1 MIWVYRLLFPIGLV
15 AGIPYYLLRMLRRGG
30 YAEDFGHRLGLWPH
44 LPEKNANTRR
54 IWIQAVSVGELL
66 ALGPLLKRLSGK
78 KNIEIVLSTTT
89 STGYRVAR
97 DRYGYLALAVGPFPL
112 DFVPFSSRTWNR
124 IEPDLAILVDSEL
137 WPEHM
142 YQARK
147 RGVQVAIVNARMSG
161 RSFGRLSKTGWFR
174 KLLVPPEL
182 HVMASAAQEAEKWRK
197 VGIRSARLST
207 TGNLKFDC
215 QPEEILDAKA
225 KNELLMEFGFLP
237 EETASRPL
245 VLFGASTWPGEE
257 EALIQFVLD
266 NANHDPP
273 VRLVLTPR
281 HAERGDEVAA
291 LLDKHQ
297 ISWRRRSHET
307 GAQGDGPLVYLADT
321 TGELSRLVQVADL
334 VFVGKTLPPN
344 EGGQNPVEAAS
355 FGIPL
360 VFGPNTQNFSE
371 MCRSLAETGAGIRV
385 TDEEG
390 LRKVLAGLL
399 QDEGK
404 RIAMGTAARRWKE
417 ELQGAT
423 NKTLELLL
431 DLLESQTNKVR

>member
-1 MIWVYRLLFPIGLV
+1 
-15 AGIPYYLLRMLRRGG
+15 
-30 YAEDFGHRLGLWPH
+30 
-44 LPEKNANTRR
+44 
-54 IWIQAVSVGELL
+54 
-66 ALGPLLKRLSGK
+66 LKRLSGK

-97 DRYGYLALAVGPFPL
+97 DRYGDLALAVGPFPL
-112 DFVPFSSRTWNR
+112 DFLHFSSRTWNR
-124 IEPDLAILVDSEL
+124 IQPDLAILVDSEL

-161 RSFGRLSKTGWFR
+161 RSFARVSKAGSFR
-174 KLLVPPEL
+174 RLLVPPEL

-197 VGIRSARLST
+197 VGIRSDRLST

-215 QPEEILDAKA
+215 QPEETLDAKA

-245 VLFGASTWPGEE
+245 VLFGVSTWPGEE
-257 EALIQFVLD
+257 EALIQFVAE

-291 LLDKHQ
+291 LLDKHR
-297 ISWRRRSHET
+297 ISWRRRSNET
-307 GAQGDGPLVYLADT
+307 GAKGDGSLVYLADT
-321 TGELSRLVQVADL
+321 TGELSRLVQVSDL

-404 RIAMGTAARRWKE
+404 RIAMGSAARRWKE

-423 NKTLELLL
+423 DKTFGLLL
-431 DLLESQTNKVR
+431 DLLESRTNKVR